1 MVDCTAIKEAIIPK
15 TLNKFTFALVI
26 VWNVV
31 GATLCIA
38 LAEVEISQSRYDI
51 QCETG
56 NNSDSDFINRKCYD
70 EYPMHNNK
78 LGIPPLLFVI
88 VNVLLISSVTVI
100 YSKYAKSTVNELE
113 RNLQDAQRQPRNRR
127 RNLFTAYLCQLII
140 IIVLEMIFTFFVKSR
155 IFYSDNFAFNFDC
168 SLVNSRSVNGT
179 QSTTLFKCSNLRVGY
194 KKNWMEVVAV
204 TNGIFAVFAFLEITW
219 ILSRGKY
226 GHFMENWRFY
236 ADHLKYNLDDQ
247 AQAEPDRI
255 PLVEP
260 QHRAIMITAMTWE
273 DAQPQRD
280 FQSAIHTLK
289 ENCLQGTEQPSDLKQ
304 PFQRPN
310 PDKGDSHHLTMDKI
324 HVAIHEG
331 RAPHQ
336 FVKDLDRLKQ
346 LEEYPPEEKDCQFAK
361 PEHVIDLEH
370 KNVLV
375 IGHPGVGKTSWSTMM
390 LRLWASGE
398 VFEVFNVVLLVK
410 FWRFNDYGKLS
421 LRELLARAETVQR
434 LDDSVWHVI
443 KTESTKVL
451 LIFDGVDKYSRKED
465 IKAQKDDLTYKNDV
479 EEKMPVSV
487 LYNKLVAGNLLRDAS
502 IITTRRP
509 TAVKYV
515 AHISFQRTVE
525 IRGFTSKNVE
535 DCVEKFTRGVAGA
548 KEKMWG
554 HIKSNIYLF
563 SFCYIPM
570 NCFLICHCLRQMILD
585 ESSQELPTTITEI
598 YKIAINMFFF
608 CHNSTLK
615 YKPFEL
621 QEMLSSLEK
630 IAFQGIEEG
639 RLFFESN
646 EVCGLEDCGLLH
658 KLPDEQPSLLSDREP
673 KSQFCFTHLTV
684 QEFFSAKHLVDTKTN
699 EEIEGFVCKHISDG
713 TWEVVLQFVAGLL
726 KSLSSDIFIKLLP
739 KSIQKRTEYLSSK
752 PEELTS
758 WPATKEDKHL
768 AVQVCKCLYE
778 IADEQQKELQ
788 NKIEEITFNAI
799 DFIYCSLAPFDLAAV
814 LHFLENAEE
823 VLYINLSGNELGD
836 LGGKEVKKFIVSRER
851 KPVKVIYLTNNY
863 LTDKAAEDWAA
874 ALKHRNFRVELLSLN
889 FNNFTD
895 NAAKDFAAALRHSN
909 CILKS
914 LQLIGNKFTE
924 EGCHYLSDAEKH
936 SNCMVPFS
944 NPGKLIF

>member
-1 MVDCTAIKEAIIPK
+1 MIDCTAIKEAITK
-15 TLNKFTFALVI
+15 TFNKFTFALVI
-26 VWNVV
+26 FWIVV
-31 GATLCIA
+31 GVTLCIA
-38 LAEVEISQSRYDI
+38 FAELVSSESVYDI
-51 QCETG
+51 QCVTG
-56 NNSDSDFINRKCYD
+56 NNRHSYSIHRMCYD
-70 EYPMHNNK
+70 VYRMQNHQ
-78 LGIPPLLFVI
+78 LGISTYLFVI
-88 VNVLLISSVTVI
+88 LNVLLIPTVRVS
-100 YSKYAKSTVNELE
+100 YSHYAKSTVNELE
-113 RNLQDAQRQPRNRR
+113 RNPQDAQGQPRNRR
-127 RNLFTAYLCQLII
+127 RNLFMAYLCQLII
-140 IIVLEMIFTFFVKSR
+140 SIVLEMTFIFFLKSP
-155 IFYSDNFAFNFDC
+155 ILYSSNFPSNFSC

-179 QSTTLFKCSNLRVGY
+179 QSTTLFNCSNLRAFY
-194 KKNWMEVVAV
+194 KNIWMEVVAA
-204 TNGIFAVFAFLEITW
+204 TNGIFAFFAFLEIMW
-219 ILSRGKY
+219 ILSRGRHGKQ
-226 GHFMENWRFY
+226 FMENWRFY
-236 ADHLKYNLDDQ
+236 ADHLKWNLDDQ
-247 AQAEPDRI
+247 RQAEPEGI
-255 PLVEP
+255 ALVEP
-260 QHRAIMITAMTWE
+260 QHRAITAMTWE

-346 LEEYPPEEKDCQFAK
+346 LEEYPPDEKDCQFAK
-361 PEHVIDLEH
+361 PEHVIDMEH

-451 LIFDGVDKYSRKED
+451 LIFDGMDKYSRKED
-465 IKAQKDDLTYKNDV
+465 IKAQKDDPTYKYDV

-487 LYNKLVAGNLLRDAS
+487 LYNKLVAGEFLRGAS
-502 IITTRRP
+502 IITTTRP

-515 AHISFQRTVE
+515 AHVSFQRTVK

-535 DCVEKFTRGVAGA
+535 DCVEKFTQGVPGA

-554 HIKSNIYLF
+554 HIKSNIYIF

-570 NCFLICHCLRQMILD
+570 NCFLICHCLLQMILD

-598 YKIAINMFFF
+598 YKMAINMFFF

-684 QEFFSAKHLVDTKTN
+684 QEFFAAKYLVDTMSK
-699 EEIEGFVCKHISDG
+699 EKIARFVHNHINVG
-713 TWEVVLQFVAGLL
+713 TWQVVLVFLAGLL
-726 KSLSSDIFIKLLP
+726 KSSSSDIFMKLLP
-739 KSIQKRTEYLSSK
+739 KLTEKKENPLSSEGEK
-752 PEELTS
+752 LIF
-758 WPATKEDKHL
+758 WPKKDKHL
-768 AVQVCKCLYE
+768 AVKVCKYLYE
-778 IADEQQKELQ
+778 ITNVQQSELR
-788 NKIEEITFNAI
+788 NKIEKINFNTV
-799 DFIYCSLAPFDLAAV
+799 DLSNCSLTPIDLAAV
-814 LHFLENAEE
+814 LNFLENAEK
-823 VLYINLSGNELGD
+823 VLHIKFCSSELGD
-836 LGGKEVKKFIVSRER
+836 LSAKDVNKFIIKREC
-851 KPVKVIYLTNNY
+851 K
-863 LTDKAAEDWAA
+863 
-874 ALKHRNFRVELLSLN
+874 LKCLNLS
-889 FNNFTD
+889 
-895 NAAKDFAAALRHSN
+895 K
-909 CILKS
+909 
-914 LQLIGNKFTE
+914 NKFTYKAVEDLVDALKRSKCELERLNLSDNKLKLTE
-924 EGCHYLSDAEKH
+924 EGSQCLINAGRQ
-936 SNCMVPFS
+936 SNCKV
-944 NPGKLIF
+944 II

>member
-1 MVDCTAIKEAIIPK
+1 MVDCAAIKEAIIPK

-26 VWNVV
+26 IWIVV
-31 GATLCIA
+31 GVTLCIA
-38 LAEVEISQSRYDI
+38 LAEVEVSQSKYI

-70 EYPMHNNK
+70 VYRMQNHQ
-78 LGIPPLLFVI
+78 LGISTYLFVI
-88 VNVLLISSVTVI
+88 LNVLLIPSVTVS
-100 YSKYAKSTVNELE
+100 YSHYAKSTVNELE
-113 RNLQDAQRQPRNRR
+113 RNPQDAQGQPRNRR
-127 RNLFTAYLCQLII
+127 RNLFMAYLCQLII
-140 IIVLEMIFTFFVKSR
+140 SIVLEMTFIFFLKSP
-155 IFYSDNFAFNFDC
+155 ILYSSNFPSNFSC

-179 QSTTLFKCSNLRVGY
+179 QSTTLFNCSNLRARY
-194 KKNWMEVVAV
+194 KNIWMEVVAA
-204 TNGIFAVFAFLEITW
+204 TNGIFAIFAFLEIIW
-219 ILSRGKY
+219 ILSRGRHGKQ
-226 GHFMENWRFY
+226 FMENWRFY
-236 ADHLKYNLDDQ
+236 ADHLKWNLDDQ
-247 AQAEPDRI
+247 RQAEPEGI

-260 QHRAIMITAMTWE
+260 QHRAIISTAITWE

-310 PDKGDSHHLTMDKI
+310 PDEGDSHQLTMDKI
-324 HVAIHEG
+324 HVAFHEG

-336 FVKDLDRLKQ
+336 FVKDVDRLKQ
-346 LEEYPPEEKDCQFAK
+346 LEEYPPDEKHCQFAK
-361 PEHVIDLEH
+361 PEHIIDMEH

-375 IGHPGVGKTSWSTMM
+375 IGHPGVGKTSWSTSI
-390 LRLWASGE
+390 LRLWASDKA
-398 VFEVFNVVLLVK
+398 FEAFKVVLLVK
-410 FWRFNDYGKLS
+410 FWRFNDHGKLS

-465 IKAQKDDLTYKNDV
+465 IKAQKDDPTYKNDV

-487 LYNKLVAGNLLRDAS
+487 LYNKLVAGELLRGAS
-502 IITTRRP
+502 IITTTRP

-515 AHISFQRTVE
+515 AHVSFQRTVK

-535 DCVEKFTRGVAGA
+535 DCVEKFTQGVPGA

-554 HIKSNIYLF
+554 HIKSNIYIF

-570 NCFLICHCLRQMILD
+570 NCFLICHCLLQMILD

-598 YKIAINMFFF
+598 YKMAINMFFF

-684 QEFFSAKHLVDTKTN
+684 QEFFAAKYLVDTMSK
-699 EEIEGFVCKHISDG
+699 EKIARFVHNHINAG
-713 TWEVVLQFVAGLL
+713 TWQVVLVFLAGLL
-726 KSLSSDIFIKLLP
+726 KSSSSDIFMKLLP
-739 KSIQKRTEYLSSK
+739 KLTEKKENPLSSEGEK
-752 PEELTS
+752 LIF
-758 WPATKEDKHL
+758 WPKKDKHL
-768 AVQVCKCLYE
+768 AVKVCKYLYE
-778 IADEQQKELQ
+778 ITNVQQSELR
-788 NKIEEITFNAI
+788 NKIEKINFNTV
-799 DFIYCSLAPFDLAAV
+799 DLSNCSLTPIDLAAV
-814 LHFLENAEE
+814 LNFLENAEK
-823 VLYINLSGNELGD
+823 VLHIKFCSSELGD
-836 LGGKEVKKFIVSRER
+836 LSAKDVNKFIIKREC
-851 KPVKVIYLTNNY
+851 K
-863 LTDKAAEDWAA
+863 
-874 ALKHRNFRVELLSLN
+874 LKCLNLS
-889 FNNFTD
+889 
-895 NAAKDFAAALRHSN
+895 K
-909 CILKS
+909 
-914 LQLIGNKFTE
+914 NKFTYKAVEDLVDALKRSKCELERLNLSDNKLKLTE
-924 EGCHYLSDAEKH
+924 EGSQCLINAGRQ
-936 SNCMVPFS
+936 SNCKV
-944 NPGKLIF
+944 II